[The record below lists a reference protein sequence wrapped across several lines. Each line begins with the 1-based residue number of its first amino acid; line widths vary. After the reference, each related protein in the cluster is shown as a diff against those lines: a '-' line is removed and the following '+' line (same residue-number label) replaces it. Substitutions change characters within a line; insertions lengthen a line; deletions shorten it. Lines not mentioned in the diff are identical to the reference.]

1 MSRAPVASPEAPQ
14 ALGPYSQAQLLQS
27 GASRVVYTS
36 GQIGIDAKSGT
47 LAEGVGA
54 QTKQVIANLD
64 AVLAAAGMTLGDVVK
79 TTVFLVDM
87 GDFDAMNK
95 AYAAAFA
102 EPFPARSTVA
112 VAALPKG
119 ARVEIDAV
127 AMRPGL

>member
-36 GQIGIDAKSGT
+36 GQIGIDPKSSA

-54 QTKQVIANLD
+54 QTKQVIANLE

-95 AYAAAFA
+95 AYGTAFT
-102 EPFPARSTVA
+102 EPYPARSTVA
-112 VAALPKG
+112 VAGLPKG

>member
-1 MSRAPVASPEAPQ
+1 MSRAAVASPEAPQ

-36 GQIGIDAKSGT
+36 GQIGIDPKSGA

-54 QTKQVIANLD
+54 QTKQVIVNLD
-64 AVLAAAGMTLGDVVK
+64 AVLAAAGMTLSDVVK
-79 TTVFLVDM
+79 TTVYLVDM

-95 AYAAAFA
+95 AYATAFA
-102 EPFPARSTVA
+102 QPYPARSTVA
-112 VAALPKG
+112 VAGLPKG